1 MSAFITMPR
10 SITVYDLLNGG
21 GSHTVSILETL
32 DDGRVRVRIW
42 YGRAT
47 ALGWERW
54 RDWDGG
60 IQIVQPE
67 DLRNK
72 RTMNLFKTAS

>member
-1 MSAFITMPR
+1 MSAFITKPR
-10 SITVYDLLNGG
+10 SITVYDLPNGG

-60 IQIVQPE
+60 TQTVQPE

>member
-1 MSAFITMPR
+1 MSAFITKPR
-10 SITVYDLLNGG
+10 SITVYDLPNGG
-21 GSHTVSILETL
+21 GSHTVSILKTL

-67 DLRNK
+67 DLRNT
-72 RTMNLFKTAS
+72 RTMNLFKTTS

>member
-1 MSAFITMPR
+1 MSAFITKPR
-10 SITVYDLLNGG
+10 SITVYDLPNGG
-21 GSHTVSILETL
+21 GSHTVSILKPL

-72 RTMNLFKTAS
+72 RTMNLFKTTS